1 MTGKGGVGKS
11 HVAAGIARAAAA
23 RGRRVL
29 VADMQARGGLAAALG
44 ADDLGPAPREIA
56 PGLHALAMD
65 TGDAL
70 REYVRLTLRV
80 PWLANLGVLGPVFD
94 LVAQAAPGVREVLG
108 VGKLCWEVR
117 ERAYDLVVVDAESS
131 GHVVAQVAAPTSLAA
146 IITAGPIA
154 GQVRWMS
161 EILED
166 PARTGVLVTT
176 TCEEMPVAET
186 AELLERLATR
196 TRVAVAG
203 VVANRVPREM
213 FTLDESAW
221 IAPYLDPSTGR
232 WERELGNATVAARD
246 AARLWRDRRAEA
258 VSHLGVLRAAIA
270 GHARLHGGAPD
281 VYLLP
286 EIVTA
291 DRVVL
296 RDRLTA
302 AIAEELS

>member
-44 ADDLGPAPREIA
+44 AADLGPAPREVA
-56 PGLHALAMD
+56 PGLHAIEMD

-80 PWLANLGVLGPVFD
+80 PWIANLSVLGPVFD

-117 ERAYDLVVVDAESS
+117 ARSYDLVVVDAESS
-131 GHVVAQVAAPTSLAA
+131 GHVVAQVAAPSSLAA

-166 PARTGVLVTT
+166 PARTGVVVTT

-203 VVANRVPREM
+203 VVANRVPREP
-213 FTLDESAW
+213 FTVDEAAW
-221 IAPYLDPSTGR
+221 IAPYLDASTGL
-232 WERELGNATVAARD
+232 WERDLGNASAAARD
-246 AARLWRDRRAEA
+246 ATLLWRDRRAAA
-258 VSHLGVLRAAIA
+258 VEHLGVLRAAIA
-270 GHARLHGGAPD
+270 DHARRHGGAPD

-286 EIVTA
+286 EIVSP
-291 DRVVL
+291 DRAIV
-296 RDRLTA
+296 RDGLAA

>member
-1 MTGKGGVGKS
+1 
-11 HVAAGIARAAAA
+11 
-23 RGRRVL
+23 
-29 VADMQARGGLAAALG
+29 
-44 ADDLGPAPREIA
+44 
-56 PGLHALAMD
+56 
-65 TGDAL
+65 
-70 REYVRLTLRV
+70 
-80 PWLANLGVLGPVFD
+80 
-94 LVAQAAPGVREVLG
+94 
-108 VGKLCWEVR
+108 
-117 ERAYDLVVVDAESS
+117 
-131 GHVVAQVAAPTSLAA
+131 
-146 IITAGPIA
+146 
-154 GQVRWMS
+154 MS

-221 IAPYLDPSTGR
+221 IAPFLDPSTGR

-258 VSHLGVLRAAIA
+258 VAHLGVLRAAIA
-270 GHARLHGGAPD
+270 DHARRHGGAPD

>member
-1 MTGKGGVGKS
+1 VTGKGGVGKS
-11 HVAAGIARAAAA
+11 HVAAGIARTAAA

-29 VADMQARGGLAAALG
+29 VADMQARGGLATALG
-44 ADDLGPAPREIA
+44 VDDLGPAPREVA

-80 PWLANLGVLGPVFD
+80 PWIANLAVLGPVFD

-108 VGKLCWEVR
+108 VGKLCFEVR
-117 ERAYDLVVVDAESS
+117 ERHYDLVVVDAESS

-166 PARTGVLVTT
+166 PARTGVVVTT

-186 AELLERLATR
+186 ADLLERLATR

-203 VVANRVPREM
+203 VVANRVPREP
-213 FTLDESAW
+213 FTVAEAAW
-221 IAPYLDPSTGR
+221 IAPYLDPAHDR
-232 WERELGNATVAARD
+232 WERELGVATVPARD
-246 AARLWRDRRAEA
+246 ATRLWRDRRAEA
-258 VSHLGVLRAAIA
+258 IEHLGVLRAAVA
-270 GHARLHGGAPD
+270 AHAHRHGAAPE

-291 DRVVL
+291 DRVAV
-296 RDRLTA
+296 RDRLAA